1 MNVNPANL
9 SGLVPGNP
17 ATYTTGYPPTY
28 SNPAKNPVNID
39 ITSRGFPNFTAA
51 DDLPA
56 LMYNN
61 AILDIHGNANICG
74 VVYSSS
80 FMEIENKSD
89 GQTQYF
95 NGALIGG
102 GGIYVEN
109 GRAATSIVSYDP
121 NAVGNL
127 ATAGGRGK
135 SVVAVYRQ

>member
-1 MNVNPANL
+1 V
-9 SGLVPGNP
+9 V
-17 ATYTTGYPPTY
+17 TYPTGYPPVYADTNKSPY
-28 SNPAKNPVNID
+28 SVTPAGWPRFD
-39 ITSRGFPNFTAA
+39 PS

-61 AILDIHGNANICG
+61 AILDMHGDVNICG

-80 FMEIENKSD
+80 FMEIENKQS

-109 GRAATSIVSYDP
+109 GQHATSIVRYDQ
-121 NAVGNL
+121 NALDRL
-127 ATAGGRGK
+127 ATSGTRGK
-135 SVVAVYRQ
+135 TMKVVYQR